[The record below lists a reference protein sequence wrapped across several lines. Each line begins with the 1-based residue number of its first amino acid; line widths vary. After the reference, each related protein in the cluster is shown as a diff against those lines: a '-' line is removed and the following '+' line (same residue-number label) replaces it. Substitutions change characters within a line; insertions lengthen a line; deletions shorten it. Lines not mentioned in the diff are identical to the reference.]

1 MKAKKNDSIRRRLAS
16 LGGTGILNRWQRDL
30 CDELG
35 FSQDTNVNACYE
47 ELTGREKHLFDK
59 VIELKY
65 ANSGLRTLFDPD
77 YDVASETSNEGRIAN
92 DVKKEIEKR
101 DKVGR
106 STSQSNID
114 RKTSVPD
121 PLRYAVLLAYVELF
135 EDSSRIPG
143 RTKVATLAKRKLSEA
158 GVSAHQREVLTEHR
172 VRQLVDSIKPLLS
185 TTNTA
190 EARQLLSAFFASSIE
205 DMKNK

>member
-1 MKAKKNDSIRRRLAS
+1 MKAKKNDSIRSRLAS
-16 LGGTGILNRWQRDL
+16 LGGIGIFNRWQRDL

-35 FSQDTNVNACYE
+35 FSKETNVNACYE
-47 ELTGREKHLFDK
+47 ELTRREKYLFDK

-65 ANSGLRTLFDPD
+65 ANSGLRILFDPD
-77 YDVASETSNEGRIAN
+77 YDLAYETSNKGRIAK

-114 RKTSVPD
+114 RKTPVPD
-121 PLRYAVLLAYVELF
+121 PLRYAVFLAYVELF
-135 EDSSRIPG
+135 ENSSRIPG

-158 GVSAHQREVLTEHR
+158 GVSADQREVLTDHR
-172 VRQLVDSIKPLLS
+172 VRELVDSIKPLLNTS
-185 TTNTA
+185 NTA
-190 EARQLLSAFFASSIE
+190 EARQILAAFFASSIE
-205 DMKNK
+205 DMKSR